1 MGDFY
6 ICIFELQ
13 GSRQCTHNRPQ
24 LNGQPRTIARAH
36 GFQNLRGLASITHG
50 NDFLRQFVPA
60 IILLGGSTHT
70 RSHQHGVRFQ
80 QLFLSLGIQDLYTM
94 FFHGKDLGR
103 TIGVHRFIQLA
114 DQVAPMDVGG
124 ILGKSILH
132 FHDGHI
138 VPFPS
143 QSQALFAARQAAA
156 NDDHFLAHRNI
167 FLEQVRH
174 MVDNG
179 PVQAGNGRNDGF
191 CATGHNDNIGLF
203 GTNQR
208 LVDLRVKPQLQIGG
222 TLDFNIGTDTELCE
236 STQTGDVAFFLG
248 STAFTA
254 NFVPELNVID
264 LPFLYADSQQ
274 FRDTM
279 DDEEVFNF
287 YKEKYTENNFQ
298 LIGFF
303 DQGMR
308 QMTSNTKVQS
318 PEDMHG
324 QKIRVMENQLHIAIW
339 EALGASPT
347 PMAFS
352 EVYMALQQGTI
363 DAQENPFEVIYAN
376 RIYEQQDY
384 VIMTS
389 HLAAS
394 HNLLFSKVVYDG
406 LSETDQALIMAVG
419 EAAIQYAR
427 EQCDARLDE
436 RMALVEEAGCEIVEL
451 SPEVLQELRDLCS
464 GIYDDVRAT
473 YGDEQVDMQI
483 NAAEKYA

>member
-1 MGDFY
+1 MKTTKKLLSATLAAALALTLVSCGGGDSSSASSGGASSSSGEANNITGVSDVSEY
-6 ICIFELQ
+6 SIQPELDDSVDYTQ
-13 GSRQCTHNRPQ
+13 GENYSFIIATDGAEDRVDGLLVHYMADQ
-24 LNGQPRTIARAH
+24 LNA
-36 GFQNLRGLASITHG
+36 IT
-50 NDFLRQFVPA
+50 D
-60 IILLGGSTHT
+60 
-70 RSHQHGVRFQ
+70 
-80 QLFLSLGIQDLYTM
+80 
-94 FFHGKDLGR
+94 GR
-103 TIGVHRFIQLA
+103 IQL
-114 DQVAPMDVGG
+114 QMY
-124 ILGKSILH
+124 
-132 FHDGHI
+132 F
-138 VPFPS
+138 
-143 QSQALFAARQAAA
+143 
-156 NDDHFLAHRNI
+156 
-167 FLEQVRH
+167 
-174 MVDNG
+174 NG
-179 PVQAGNGRNDGF
+179 SM
-191 CATGHNDNIGLF
+191 
-203 GTNQR
+203 
-208 LVDLRVKPQLQIGG
+208 
-222 TLDFNIGTDTELCE
+222 GTDTELCE

-308 QMTSNTKVQS
+308 QMTSNTLVQT

-394 HNLLFSKVVYDG
+394 HNLLFSKVVFDG

-427 EQCDARLDE
+427 EQCDVRLAD
-436 RMALVEEAGCEIVEL
+436 RMALVEEAGCEIIEL

-483 NAAEKYA
+483 NAAAKYA